1 MNRNRKKAA
10 AATLAAGM
18 AVVLGAGTVMA
29 AASTGDNGLQKEET
43 VYVNTTAGGEVTD
56 VTVSDW
62 LKNSGDSSNSE
73 VKDASDL
80 QDIKNVKGDE
90 TFTQNGNDLTWS
102 TDGKD
107 IYYQGKTEKNLPVSV
122 GIKYYMD
129 GTEVSPEALA
139 GKTGHLK
146 MEVTYTNTS
155 KTTKTVNGKKTDIY
169 SPFVMVTGMI
179 LSTDNFSNITVDN
192 GKVISDGSR
201 NVVVGFGMPGMKES
215 LDMSSDIADEVNI
228 PEGFTVEADVT
239 DCEMNSTFTVALTDI
254 FKDIDLNDV
263 DGLDELKDSM
273 KDLTD
278 AAVKLVDGTKDLY
291 DGTNKLND
299 KYKEFYDGIGT
310 LKSGVSDLNDG
321 AKELDDG
328 AKELSSGAQTLNTGA
343 QTLNSGVSSYTAGAD
358 TLSDGIKQYTAGV
371 DTLDSKM
378 ADYEAGMKSLSDGV
392 NAYVAGGNQLA
403 GGVQSYVT
411 GTTTLTDGMQ
421 QYIAGVNQLAGGV
434 GQYAGGI
441 NIFVV

>member
-1 MNRNRKKAA
+1 MNKNRKIKRSLTTSLAVGMSVMMGA
-10 AATLAAGM
+10 VPVYAAG
-18 AVVLGAGTVMA
+18 
-29 AASTGDNGLQKEET
+29 STDTQDVYKEET
-43 VYVNTTAGGEVTD
+43 VYVNADATGNSDE

-254 FKDIDLNDV
+254 FKDIDLN
-263 DGLDELKDSM
+263 
-273 KDLTD
+273 
-278 AAVKLVDGTKDLY
+278 
-291 DGTNKLND
+291 
-299 KYKEFYDGIGT
+299 
-310 LKSGVSDLNDG
+310 
-321 AKELDDG
+321 
-328 AKELSSGAQTLNTGA
+328 
-343 QTLNSGVSSYTAGAD
+343 
-358 TLSDGIKQYTAGV
+358 
-371 DTLDSKM
+371 
-378 ADYEAGMKSLSDGV
+378 
-392 NAYVAGGNQLA
+392 
-403 GGVQSYVT
+403 
-411 GTTTLTDGMQ
+411 
-421 QYIAGVNQLAGGV
+421 
-434 GQYAGGI
+434 
-441 NIFVV
+441 IFVRDLLQLFFQLVNFLTAFTNDNTRTCCTNRNCHQFQCTFNNNS

>member
-1 MNRNRKKAA
+1 MNRNRKKAVA
-10 AATLAAGM
+10 ASVAVGMTMVMGFSPVLAAN
-18 AVVLGAGTVMA
+18 TDI
-29 AASTGDNGLQKEET
+29 SKEET
-43 VYVNTTAGGEVTD
+43 VYVNAAADGTPED
-56 VTVSDW
+56 ITVSDW

-179 LSTDNFSNITVDN
+179 LSTDNFSNVTVDN

-228 PEGFTVEADVT
+228 PEKFTVEADVT

-254 FKDIDLNDV
+254 FKDIDLDDV
-263 DGLDELKDSM
+263 DGLDE
-273 KDLTD
+273 
-278 AAVKLVDGTKDLY
+278 
-291 DGTNKLND
+291 
-299 KYKEFYDGIGT
+299 
-310 LKSGVSDLNDG
+310 
-321 AKELDDG
+321 
-328 AKELSSGAQTLNTGA
+328 
-343 QTLNSGVSSYTAGAD
+343 
-358 TLSDGIKQYTAGV
+358 
-371 DTLDSKM
+371 
-378 ADYEAGMKSLSDGV
+378 
-392 NAYVAGGNQLA
+392 
-403 GGVQSYVT
+403 
-411 GTTTLTDGMQ
+411 
-421 QYIAGVNQLAGGV
+421 
-434 GQYAGGI
+434 
-441 NIFVV
+441 

>member
-179 LSTDNFSNITVDN
+179 LPVDKFENVKPILTPRFTPSCSDELMEKLSEIQKRYHLPMQSHLSENFGEIAWVKELCPNTHFYGEAYSQFDLFGGDCPTIMAHCVHSSNEEIALMKKQGVYIAHCPQSNTN
-192 GKVISDGSR
+192 LASGISPAR
-201 NVVVGFGMPGMKES
+201 RY
-215 LDMSSDIADEVNI
+215 LDEGLHIGLGSDIAGGTSVSILRAMADAIQVSKLYWRLVDSSMK
-228 PEGFTVEADVT
+228 PLTVEEAFYMGT
-239 DCEMNSTFTVALTDI
+239 EGGGSFFGKMGS
-254 FKDIDLNDV
+254 FKEGYEFDAVVLNDSTIPTP
-263 DGLDELKDSM
+263 LKLSP
-273 KDLTD
+273 KDRLER
-278 AAVKLVDGTKDLY
+278 LIY
-291 DGTNKLND
+291 
-299 KYKEFYDGIGT
+299 
-310 LKSGVSDLNDG
+310 
-321 AKELDDG
+321 
-328 AKELSSGAQTLNTGA
+328 
-343 QTLNSGVSSYTAGAD
+343 
-358 TLSDGIKQYTAGV
+358 LSDDRNITA
-371 DTLDSKM
+371 K
-378 ADYEAGMKSLSDGV
+378 
-392 NAYVAGGNQLA
+392 YVAGRKIL
-403 GGVQSYVT
+403 
-411 GTTTLTDGMQ
+411 
-421 QYIAGVNQLAGGV
+421 
-434 GQYAGGI
+434 
-441 NIFVV
+441 

>member
-179 LSTDNFSNITVDN
+179 LSTDNFSNVTVDN

-239 DCEMNSTFTVALTDI
+239 DCEMNSTFTVAFLFFLLMSHLSLITPYEHYSYQRFPEVWHLPHYCPAWKEVTCQYCSNSSDCY
-254 FKDIDLNDV
+254 FH
-263 DGLDELKDSM
+263 ELPGKALPG
-273 KDLTD
+273 K
-278 AAVKLVDGTKDLY
+278 
-291 DGTNKLND
+291 
-299 KYKEFYDGIGT
+299 
-310 LKSGVSDLNDG
+310 
-321 AKELDDG
+321 
-328 AKELSSGAQTLNTGA
+328 
-343 QTLNSGVSSYTAGAD
+343 
-358 TLSDGIKQYTAGV
+358 
-371 DTLDSKM
+371 
-378 ADYEAGMKSLSDGV
+378 
-392 NAYVAGGNQLA
+392 
-403 GGVQSYVT
+403 
-411 GTTTLTDGMQ
+411 
-421 QYIAGVNQLAGGV
+421 
-434 GQYAGGI
+434 
-441 NIFVV
+441 

>member
-1 MNRNRKKAA
+1 
-10 AATLAAGM
+10 
-18 AVVLGAGTVMA
+18 
-29 AASTGDNGLQKEET
+29 
-43 VYVNTTAGGEVTD
+43 
-56 VTVSDW
+56 
-62 LKNSGDSSNSE
+62 
-73 VKDASDL
+73 
-80 QDIKNVKGDE
+80 
-90 TFTQNGNDLTWS
+90 
-102 TDGKD
+102 
-107 IYYQGKTEKNLPVSV
+107 
-122 GIKYYMD
+122 MD

-254 FKDIDLNDV
+254 FKDIDLDDV

-299 KYKEFYDGIGT
+299 KYKEFYD
-310 LKSGVSDLNDG
+310 
-321 AKELDDG
+321 
-328 AKELSSGAQTLNTGA
+328 
-343 QTLNSGVSSYTAGAD
+343 
-358 TLSDGIKQYTAGV
+358 
-371 DTLDSKM
+371 
-378 ADYEAGMKSLSDGV
+378 
-392 NAYVAGGNQLA
+392 
-403 GGVQSYVT
+403 
-411 GTTTLTDGMQ
+411 
-421 QYIAGVNQLAGGV
+421 
-434 GQYAGGI
+434 
-441 NIFVV
+441 

>member
-1 MNRNRKKAA
+1 M
-10 AATLAAGM
+10 
-18 AVVLGAGTVMA
+18 
-29 AASTGDNGLQKEET
+29 
-43 VYVNTTAGGEVTD
+43 
-56 VTVSDW
+56 
-62 LKNSGDSSNSE
+62 
-73 VKDASDL
+73 
-80 QDIKNVKGDE
+80 
-90 TFTQNGNDLTWS
+90 
-102 TDGKD
+102 
-107 IYYQGKTEKNLPVSV
+107 
-122 GIKYYMD
+122 
-129 GTEVSPEALA
+129 
-139 GKTGHLK
+139 
-146 MEVTYTNTS
+146 
-155 KTTKTVNGKKTDIY
+155 NGKKTDIY

-254 FKDIDLNDV
+254 FKDIDLDDV

-378 ADYEAGMKSLSDGV
+378 AE
-392 NAYVAGGNQLA
+392 
-403 GGVQSYVT
+403 
-411 GTTTLTDGMQ
+411 
-421 QYIAGVNQLAGGV
+421 
-434 GQYAGGI
+434 
-441 NIFVV
+441 

>member
-146 MEVTYTNTS
+146 MEVTYANTS

-169 SPFVMVTGMI
+169 SRSISSSAVRSMFTTSSAVAST
-179 LSTDNFSNITVDN
+179 LSGTRSWTSMP
-192 GKVISDGSR
+192 VISCTCSFTPSMCWMLTAEMTLIPASR
-201 NVVVGFGMPGMKES
+201 ICITSCHRLGFALPSM
-215 LDMSSDIADEVNI
+215 LVCASS
-228 PEGFTVEADVT
+228 
-239 DCEMNSTFTVALTDI
+239 S
-254 FKDIDLNDV
+254 
-263 DGLDELKDSM
+263 
-273 KDLTD
+273 
-278 AAVKLVDGTKDLY
+278 
-291 DGTNKLND
+291 
-299 KYKEFYDGIGT
+299 
-310 LKSGVSDLNDG
+310 
-321 AKELDDG
+321 
-328 AKELSSGAQTLNTGA
+328 
-343 QTLNSGVSSYTAGAD
+343 
-358 TLSDGIKQYTAGV
+358 
-371 DTLDSKM
+371 
-378 ADYEAGMKSLSDGV
+378 
-392 NAYVAGGNQLA
+392 
-403 GGVQSYVT
+403 
-411 GTTTLTDGMQ
+411 TTTISGWRSLRAPCPCRRACG
-421 QYIAGVNQLAGGV
+421 AE
-434 GQYAGGI
+434 
-441 NIFVV
+441 

>member
-1 MNRNRKKAA
+1 M
-10 AATLAAGM
+10 
-18 AVVLGAGTVMA
+18 
-29 AASTGDNGLQKEET
+29 
-43 VYVNTTAGGEVTD
+43 
-56 VTVSDW
+56 
-62 LKNSGDSSNSE
+62 
-73 VKDASDL
+73 KDASDL

-215 LDMSSDIADEVNI
+215 LDMSSDIAD
-228 PEGFTVEADVT
+228 
-239 DCEMNSTFTVALTDI
+239 
-254 FKDIDLNDV
+254 DLNDV

-321 AKELDDG
+321 AKELN
-328 AKELSSGAQTLNTGA
+328 K
-343 QTLNSGVSSYTAGAD
+343 
-358 TLSDGIKQYTAGV
+358 
-371 DTLDSKM
+371 
-378 ADYEAGMKSLSDGV
+378 
-392 NAYVAGGNQLA
+392 
-403 GGVQSYVT
+403 
-411 GTTTLTDGMQ
+411 
-421 QYIAGVNQLAGGV
+421 
-434 GQYAGGI
+434 GQKKFYKAAEHRH
-441 NIFVV
+441 